1 MLVAL
6 SGFSLMAISAR
17 EVSASLQTY
26 HILFF
31 RSLFALIIISF
42 FFTIKGW
49 SHLSVT
55 NFKLHFSRDFSHF
68 IGQYGWFY
76 GIAFLPLAEVFALE
90 FTVPFWTAI
99 AAYFI
104 LKEKINS
111 YKILAIIFGITGV
124 VIILKPGLSIIQPAA
139 IAVLIGAA
147 SFGITHVITRKLT
160 LTTNILSIL
169 FYMSLIQML
178 LAGVPTIYNW
188 VSLSN
193 TALFYVAL
201 IAITGLL
208 AHYAMSK
215 ALSFSDA
222 TIVIP
227 MDFLRLPLII
237 FLGYLLYQETVD
249 SFLIIGALI
258 MLAGNMINVF
268 FNAKAQTS

>member
-1 MLVAL
+1 
-6 SGFSLMAISAR
+6 MAISAR